1 MTTPLLSICIATMNR
16 QLYLRETLDGIA
28 RQATADIEVVIVDGG
43 STDETAEVVE
53 SFRPQMRL
61 VYWRQAGPG
70 GVDKD
75 FDTAVSLAS
84 GAYCWL
90 MSDDDELRPGALA
103 KVRSLV
109 SSGKLSLVVVNASIC
124 NEDFSAVL
132 NDRFVKLQEDRHY
145 EVGEDERLFI
155 DTGNYLTFIGCV
167 VVRRALWL
175 ERQREPYFGSLFIHV
190 GVIFQAPLSGP
201 AVFVA
206 EPLVGIRYGN
216 ALWSA
221 RAFEIWMFKWP
232 GLVWSFRFSDA
243 AKSAVCRRDPWARP
257 RTLLLHRAKGSYTL
271 NQYKQWLSTRMP
283 SKPQRMVARFIAVTP
298 ITLVNVAVSIAL
310 MVFVPGSGV
319 ALTDLR
325 RSRYK
330 SLAAIKRTTA
340 ALRRSL

>member
-1 MTTPLLSICIATMNR
+1 MNR
-16 QLYLRETLDGIA
+16 DLYLRDTLEGIA
-28 RQATADIEVVIVDGG
+28 KQATPDTEVVIVDGG
-43 STDETAEVVE
+43 STDETAVVVE
-53 SFRPQMRL
+53 SFRNRICL
-61 VYWRQAGPG
+61 VYRRQAAPG

-75 FDTAVSLAS
+75 FDAAVSLAS

-103 KVRSLV
+103 RVRSLL

-132 NDRFVKLQEDRHY
+132 NDRFVIAQEDRHY

-167 VVRRALWL
+167 VIRRALWL

-190 GVIFQAPLSGP
+190 GIIFQAPLPAP
-201 AVFVA
+201 AVLVA

-216 ALWSA
+216 AQWSA

-232 GLVWSFRFSDA
+232 ALVWSFRFSDA

-257 RTLLLHRAKGSYTL
+257 QTLLLHRAKGSYTL
-271 NQYKQWLSTRMP
+271 SHYRKWLRTLMP
-283 SKPQRMVARFIAVTP
+283 SMLQRILARFIAVAP
-298 ITLVNVAVSIAL
+298 IMLVNVAVSLAL
-310 MVFVPGSGV
+310 KIFVPGSGV

-325 RSRYK
+325 NSRYR
-330 SLAAIKRTTA
+330 SLGAIKRATS
-340 ALRRSL
+340 ALRRSPSMS